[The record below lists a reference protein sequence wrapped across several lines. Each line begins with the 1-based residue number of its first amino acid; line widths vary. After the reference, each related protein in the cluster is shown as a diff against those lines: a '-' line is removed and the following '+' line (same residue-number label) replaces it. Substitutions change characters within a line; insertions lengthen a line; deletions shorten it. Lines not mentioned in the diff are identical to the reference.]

1 MDLSKYQIAGDHEI
15 MLKHACQVIAIA
27 ALLLVVVAERWHWH
41 ESAMVAAKTISV
53 REQHNG
59 QHDFDFFVGKWR
71 QHNRRLVHQQWIE
84 FDSTAVARR
93 MLDGR
98 GNVDEFEAETPS
110 GHLEGMTVR
119 LYSADTH
126 DWSIYSSSGN
136 AGAFSSPASVG
147 HFVNGHGE
155 FYEHE
160 ELDGK
165 PIRLRFLWEVRSP
178 KQYHWEQAFSTD
190 EGKTWET
197 NWIIDS
203 KKMEGPTL

>member
-1 MDLSKYQIAGDHEI
+1 
-15 MLKHACQVIAIA
+15 MLKQACQLIAIA
-27 ALLLVVVAERWHWH
+27 ALLLVVVAERWYWH

-53 REQHNG
+53 QVQHDG

-71 QHNRRLVHQQWIE
+71 QHNRRLVNRQWIE

-93 MLDGR
+93 MWDGR
-98 GNVDEFEAETPS
+98 ANLDEFEAETPG

-119 LYSADTH
+119 LYNADTH

-147 HFVNGHGE
+147 RFVKGRGE

-160 ELDGK
+160 ELDGR
-165 PIRLRFLWEVRSP
+165 PVDVRFLWEVRSP
-178 KQYHWEQAFSTD
+178 KQYHWEQAFSSD

-203 KKMEGPTL
+203 MKMEGPTL